1 MEELK
6 TTIDNGEIQFVHIA
20 PIGEFVGSDADGK
33 PVPEKMTVESLTN
46 LANKLNSSDEVLCD
60 IDHGA
65 SKKGAEKET
74 AAAGWFT
81 RFIVDPIKGLFATL
95 KLTKKGKELLEN
107 REYRYTSPTF
117 VLDGN
122 GEPVDMH
129 SVSLTNLPA
138 FKGYINPVLNTE
150 STESTNEEIVMTM
163 TKDELVN
170 LIKETVVA
178 LNTAPVGQ
186 KEDKKEEDKT
196 AETTEEKKEETPEEK
211 AEVLKEAIKDEDK
224 LHEEV
229 KESLE
234 EKLEDAKDE
243 AEADNSCSDK
253 VDDVKNEM
261 SDEAKAEVKEE
272 IKEEIAEAEEEAKE
286 DKKEDK
292 EDKKEDKED
301 KKEEVITLEAL
312 NTAPVVSD
320 VSGKDK
326 WMNLHGDE
334 FFKYLREHPE
344 IR

>member
-81 RFIVDPIKGLFATL
+81 RFIVDPLKGLFATL

-117 VLDGN
+117 VLDSN

-138 FKGYINPVLNTE
+138 FKGYINPVLNTESTE

-178 LNTAPVGQ
+178 LNTAPVEQ
-186 KEDKKEEDKT
+186 KEEDKKEEVKT
-196 AETTEEKKEETPEEK
+196 AETTEDKKEE
-211 AEVLKEAIKDEDK
+211 EAADNACADK
-224 LHEEV
+224 T
-229 KESLE
+229 
-234 EKLEDAKDE
+234 
-243 AEADNSCSDK
+243 EADNTCSDK

-286 DKKEDK
+286 DK
-292 EDKKEDKED
+292 EDKKEDK
-301 KKEEVITLEAL
+301 KEEIITLEAL
-312 NTAPVVSD
+312 NTAPAVPD

>member
-74 AAAGWFT
+74 QAAGWFT
-81 RFIVDPIKGLFATL
+81 RFIVDPLKGLFATL

-178 LNTAPVGQ
+178 LNTAPVEHKEDK
-186 KEDKKEEDKT
+186 KEDKKEEV
-196 AETTEEKKEETPEEK
+196 KEETPEEK
-211 AEVLKEAIKDEDK
+211 IEVLKEAIKDEDK
-224 LHEEV
+224 LHEDV
-229 KESLE
+229 KESLK

-243 AEADNSCSDK
+243 VKADNACSDK

-286 DKKEDK
+286 DKEEKKEDK
-292 EDKKEDKED
+292 EEKKED
-301 KKEEVITLEAL
+301 KKEEIITLEAL

>member
-150 STESTNEEIVMTM
+150 
-163 TKDELVN
+163 
-170 LIKETVVA
+170 A
-178 LNTAPVGQ
+178 
-186 KEDKKEEDKT
+186 
-196 AETTEEKKEETPEEK
+196 
-211 AEVLKEAIKDEDK
+211 
-224 LHEEV
+224 
-229 KESLE
+229 
-234 EKLEDAKDE
+234 
-243 AEADNSCSDK
+243 
-253 VDDVKNEM
+253 
-261 SDEAKAEVKEE
+261 
-272 IKEEIAEAEEEAKE
+272 
-286 DKKEDK
+286 
-292 EDKKEDKED
+292 
-301 KKEEVITLEAL
+301 
-312 NTAPVVSD
+312 
-320 VSGKDK
+320 
-326 WMNLHGDE
+326 
-334 FFKYLREHPE
+334 
-344 IR
+344 